1 MFGIQFLNSIFDL
14 TLTIKKVHSKLMDN
28 LARKTFT
35 ESEYLELERKA
46 DFKSEYYNGE
56 IFAMAGATVLH
67 NKIVANLISLF
78 NQFLKDKP
86 CDVYPSDL
94 RLWIENEGFYT
105 YPDVTIVCGKVE
117 LLDNKFDTLKNP
129 TVLIEVLSDSTEKY
143 DRGQKFS
150 FYREIPSLKEY
161 ILVSSKTK
169 KLEKFKRLEDGN
181 YLYMESNENHPFPID
196 GINMELNLEDVYNKI
211 DWSLVESSSIR

>member
-1 MFGIQFLNSIFDL
+1 
-14 TLTIKKVHSKLMDN
+14 MDN

-35 ESEYLELERKA
+35 ESEYLELERNA

-56 IFAMAGATVLH
+56 IFAMAGATLIH
-67 NKIVANLISLF
+67 NKIVSNLIFLF

-94 RLWIENEGFYT
+94 RLQVEKSGLYT
-105 YPDVTIVCGKVE
+105 YPDITIVCGKTE

-129 TVLIEVLSDSTEKY
+129 TILIEVLSDSTEKY

-161 ILVSSKTK
+161 ILVSSKTVK
-169 KLEKFKRLEDGN
+169 IEKFKRLEDGN
-181 YLYMESNENHPFPID
+181 YLYIESNEHQPFPID
-196 GINMELNLEDVYNKI
+196 SIDMNLNLEDVYNKI
-211 DWSLVESSSIR
+211 DWTLVENKSIR

>member
-1 MFGIQFLNSIFDL
+1 
-14 TLTIKKVHSKLMDN
+14 MDN

-56 IFAMAGATVLH
+56 IFAMAGATLIH
-67 NKIVANLISLF
+67 NKIVSNLIFLF

-94 RLWIENEGFYT
+94 RLQVEKSGLYT
-105 YPDVTIVCGKVE
+105 YPDITIVCGKTE

-161 ILVSSKTK
+161 ILVSSKTMK
-169 KLEKFKRLEDGN
+169 IEKFKRLEDGN
-181 YLYMESNENHPFPID
+181 YLYIESNEHQPFPID
-196 GINMELNLEDVYNKI
+196 SIDMNLNLEDVYNKI
-211 DWSLVESSSIR
+211 DWTLVENKSIR

>member
-1 MFGIQFLNSIFDL
+1 MD
-14 TLTIKKVHSKLMDN
+14 TIERN
-28 LARKTFT
+28 TIT

-56 IFAMAGATVLH
+56 IFAMAGATLIH
-67 NKIVANLISLF
+67 NKIVSNLIFLF

-94 RLWIENEGFYT
+94 RLQVEKSGLYT
-105 YPDVTIVCGKVE
+105 YPDITIVCGKTE

-129 TVLIEVLSDSTEKY
+129 TILIEVLSDSTEKY

-161 ILVSSKTK
+161 ILVSSKTMK
-169 KLEKFKRLEDGN
+169 IEKFKRLEDGN
-181 YLYMESNENHPFPID
+181 YLYIESNEHQPFPID
-196 GINMELNLEDVYNKI
+196 SIKMNLNLEDAYNKI
-211 DWSLVESSSIR
+211 DWTLVENKSIR

>member
-1 MFGIQFLNSIFDL
+1 
-14 TLTIKKVHSKLMDN
+14 MDN

-56 IFAMAGATVLH
+56 IFAMAGATLIH
-67 NKIVANLISLF
+67 NKIVSNLIFLL

-94 RLWIENEGFYT
+94 RLQVEKSGLYT
-105 YPDVTIVCGKVE
+105 YPDITIVCGKTE

-161 ILVSSKTK
+161 ILVSSKTMK
-169 KLEKFKRLEDGN
+169 IEKFKRLEDGN
-181 YLYMESNENHPFPID
+181 YLYIESNEHQPFPID
-196 GINMELNLEDVYNKI
+196 SIDMNLNLEDVYNKI
-211 DWSLVESSSIR
+211 DWTLVENKSIR

>member
-1 MFGIQFLNSIFDL
+1 MLFRS
-14 TLTIKKVHSKLMDN
+14 
-28 LARKTFT
+28 KTFT

-56 IFAMAGATVLH
+56 IFAMAGATLIH
-67 NKIVANLISLF
+67 NKIVSNLIFLF

-94 RLWIENEGFYT
+94 RLQVEKSGLYT
-105 YPDVTIVCGKVE
+105 YPDITIVCGKTE

-129 TVLIEVLSDSTEKY
+129 TILIEVLSDSTEKY

-161 ILVSSKTK
+161 ILVSSKTMK
-169 KLEKFKRLEDGN
+169 IEKFKRLEDGN
-181 YLYMESNENHPFPID
+181 YLYIESNEHQPFPID
-196 GINMELNLEDVYNKI
+196 SIDMNLNLEDVYNKI
-211 DWSLVESSSIR
+211 DWTLVENKSIR

>member
-1 MFGIQFLNSIFDL
+1 MD
-14 TLTIKKVHSKLMDN
+14 TIERN
-28 LARKTFT
+28 TFT

-56 IFAMAGATVLH
+56 IFAMAGATLIH
-67 NKIVANLISLF
+67 NKIVSNLIFLF

-94 RLWIENEGFYT
+94 RLQVEKSGLYT
-105 YPDVTIVCGKVE
+105 YPDITIVCGKTE

-161 ILVSSKTK
+161 ILVSSKTMK
-169 KLEKFKRLEDGN
+169 IEKFKRLEDGN
-181 YLYMESNENHPFPID
+181 YLYIESNEHQPFPID
-196 GINMELNLEDVYNKI
+196 SIDMNLNLEDVYNKI
-211 DWSLVESSSIR
+211 DWTLVENKSIR

>member
-1 MFGIQFLNSIFDL
+1 
-14 TLTIKKVHSKLMDN
+14 MDN

-35 ESEYLELERKA
+35 ESEYLELERNA

-56 IFAMAGATVLH
+56 IFAMAGATLIH
-67 NKIVANLISLF
+67 NKIVSNLIFLF

-94 RLWIENEGFYT
+94 RLQVEKSGLYT
-105 YPDVTIVCGKVE
+105 YPDITIVCGKTE

-129 TVLIEVLSDSTEKY
+129 TILIEVLSDSTEKY

-161 ILVSSKTK
+161 ILVSSKTVK
-169 KLEKFKRLEDGN
+169 IEKFKRLEDGN
-181 YLYMESNENHPFPID
+181 YLYIESNEHQPFPID
-196 GINMELNLEDVYNKI
+196 SIKMNLNLEDVYNKI
-211 DWSLVESSSIR
+211 DWTLVENKSIR

>member
-1 MFGIQFLNSIFDL
+1 
-14 TLTIKKVHSKLMDN
+14 MDN

-56 IFAMAGATVLH
+56 IFAMAGASLIH
-67 NKIVANLISLF
+67 NEIVANLISIF

-86 CDVYPSDL
+86 CKVYPSDL
-94 RLWIENEGFYT
+94 RLRIEKSGLYT
-105 YPDVTIVCGKVE
+105 YPDITIVCGKTE

-129 TVLIEVLSDSTEKY
+129 TILIEVLSDSTEKY

-161 ILVSSKTK
+161 ILVSSKTVK
-169 KLEKFKRLEDGN
+169 IEKFKRLEDGN
-181 YLYMESNENHPFPID
+181 YLYIESNEHQPFPID
-196 GINMELNLEDVYNKI
+196 SINMNLNLEDVYNKI
-211 DWSLVESSSIR
+211 DWTLVENKSIR

>member
-1 MFGIQFLNSIFDL
+1 
-14 TLTIKKVHSKLMDN
+14 MDN

-56 IFAMAGATVLH
+56 IFAMAGASLIH
-67 NKIVANLISLF
+67 NEIVANLISIF

-86 CDVYPSDL
+86 CKVYPSDL
-94 RLWIENEGFYT
+94 RLRIEKSGLYT
-105 YPDVTIVCGKVE
+105 YPDITIVCGKTE

-161 ILVSSKTK
+161 ILVSSKTMK
-169 KLEKFKRLEDGN
+169 IEKFKRLEDGN
-181 YLYMESNENHPFPID
+181 YLYIESNEHQPFPID
-196 GINMELNLEDVYNKI
+196 SIDMNLNLEDVYNKI
-211 DWSLVESSSIR
+211 DWTLVENKSIR

>member
-1 MFGIQFLNSIFDL
+1 
-14 TLTIKKVHSKLMDN
+14 MDN

-56 IFAMAGATVLH
+56 IFAMAGASLIH
-67 NKIVANLISLF
+67 NEIVANLISIF

-86 CDVYPSDL
+86 CKVYPSDL
-94 RLWIENEGFYT
+94 RLRIEKSGLYT
-105 YPDVTIVCGKVE
+105 YPDITIVCGKTE

-161 ILVSSKTK
+161 ILVSSKTVK
-169 KLEKFKRLEDGN
+169 IEKFKRLEDGN
-181 YLYMESNENHPFPID
+181 YLYIESNEHQPFPID
-196 GINMELNLEDVYNKI
+196 SIKMNLNLEDVYNKI
-211 DWSLVESSSIR
+211 DWTLVENKSIR

>member
-1 MFGIQFLNSIFDL
+1 
-14 TLTIKKVHSKLMDN
+14 MDN

-56 IFAMAGATVLH
+56 TFAMAGASLIH
-67 NKIVANLISLF
+67 NKIVSNLIFLF

-94 RLWIENEGFYT
+94 RLQVEKSGLYT
-105 YPDVTIVCGKVE
+105 YPDITIVCGKTE

-129 TVLIEVLSDSTEKY
+129 TILIEVLSDSTEKY

-161 ILVSSKTK
+161 ILVSSKTMK
-169 KLEKFKRLEDGN
+169 IEKFKRLEDGN
-181 YLYMESNENHPFPID
+181 YLYIESNEHQPFPID
-196 GINMELNLEDVYNKI
+196 SIDMNLNLEDVYNKI
-211 DWSLVESSSIR
+211 DWTLVENKSIR

>member
-1 MFGIQFLNSIFDL
+1 MD
-14 TLTIKKVHSKLMDN
+14 TIE
-28 LARKTFT
+28 RKTFT
-35 ESEYLELERKA
+35 ESEYLELERNA

-56 IFAMAGATVLH
+56 IFAMAGATLIH
-67 NKIVANLISLF
+67 NKIVSNLIFLF

-94 RLWIENEGFYT
+94 RLQVEKSGLYT
-105 YPDVTIVCGKVE
+105 YPDITIVCGKAE

-161 ILVSSKTK
+161 ILVSSKTMK
-169 KLEKFKRLEDGN
+169 IEKFKRLEDGN
-181 YLYMESNENHPFPID
+181 YLYIESNEHQPFPID
-196 GINMELNLEDVYNKI
+196 SIDMNLNLEDVYNKI
-211 DWSLVESSSIR
+211 DWTLVENKSIR

>member
-1 MFGIQFLNSIFDL
+1 
-14 TLTIKKVHSKLMDN
+14 MDN

-35 ESEYLELERKA
+35 ESEYLELERNA

-56 IFAMAGATVLH
+56 TFAMAGASLIH
-67 NKIVANLISLF
+67 NKIVSNLIFLF

-94 RLWIENEGFYT
+94 RLQVEKSGLYT
-105 YPDVTIVCGKVE
+105 YPDITIVCGKAE

-129 TVLIEVLSDSTEKY
+129 TILIEVLSDSTEKY

-161 ILVSSKTK
+161 ILVSSKTMK
-169 KLEKFKRLEDGN
+169 IEKFKRLEDGN
-181 YLYMESNENHPFPID
+181 YLYIESNEHQPFPID
-196 GINMELNLEDVYNKI
+196 SIDMNLNLEDVYNKI
-211 DWSLVESSSIR
+211 DWTLVENKSIR

>member
-1 MFGIQFLNSIFDL
+1 
-14 TLTIKKVHSKLMDN
+14 MDN

-35 ESEYLELERKA
+35 ESEYLELERNA

-56 IFAMAGATVLH
+56 IFAMAGATLIH
-67 NKIVANLISLF
+67 NKIVSNLIFLF

-94 RLWIENEGFYT
+94 RLRVEKSGLYT
-105 YPDVTIVCGKVE
+105 YPDITIVCGKTE

-129 TVLIEVLSDSTEKY
+129 TILIEVLSDSTEKY

-161 ILVSSKTK
+161 ILVSSKTVK
-169 KLEKFKRLEDGN
+169 IEKFKRLEDGN
-181 YLYMESNENHPFPID
+181 YLYIESNEHQPFPID
-196 GINMELNLEDVYNKI
+196 SIKMNLNLEDVYNKI
-211 DWSLVESSSIR
+211 DWTLVENKSIR

>member
-1 MFGIQFLNSIFDL
+1 MD
-14 TLTIKKVHSKLMDN
+14 TID
-28 LARKTFT
+28 RKTFT
-35 ESEYLELERKA
+35 ESEYLELERNA

-56 IFAMAGATVLH
+56 IFAMAGASLIH
-67 NKIVANLISLF
+67 NEIVANLISIF

-94 RLWIENEGFYT
+94 RLQVEKSGLYT
-105 YPDVTIVCGKVE
+105 YPDITIVCGKAE
-117 LLDNKFDTLKNP
+117 LLDNQFDTLKNP

-161 ILVSSKTK
+161 ILVSSKTMK
-169 KLEKFKRLEDGN
+169 IEKFKRLEDGN
-181 YLYMESNENHPFPID
+181 YLYIESNEHQPFPID
-196 GINMELNLEDVYNKI
+196 SINMNLNLEDVYNKI
-211 DWSLVESSSIR
+211 DWTLVENKSIR

>member
-1 MFGIQFLNSIFDL
+1 
-14 TLTIKKVHSKLMDN
+14 MDN

-56 IFAMAGATVLH
+56 IFAMAGATLIH
-67 NKIVANLISLF
+67 NKIVSNLIFLF

-94 RLWIENEGFYT
+94 RLQVEKSGLYT
-105 YPDVTIVCGKVE
+105 YPDITIVCGKAE

-161 ILVSSKTK
+161 ILVSSKTMK
-169 KLEKFKRLEDGN
+169 IEKFKRLEDGN
-181 YLYMESNENHPFPID
+181 YLYIESNEHQPFPID
-196 GINMELNLEDVYNKI
+196 SINMNLNLEDVYNKI
-211 DWSLVESSSIR
+211 DWTLVENKSIR

>member
-1 MFGIQFLNSIFDL
+1 
-14 TLTIKKVHSKLMDN
+14 MDN

-56 IFAMAGATVLH
+56 IFAMAGATLIH
-67 NKIVANLISLF
+67 NKIVSNLIFLF

-94 RLWIENEGFYT
+94 RLQVEKSGLYT
-105 YPDVTIVCGKVE
+105 YPDITIVCGKTE

-129 TVLIEVLSDSTEKY
+129 TILIEVLSDSTEKY

-161 ILVSSKTK
+161 ILVSSKTMK
-169 KLEKFKRLEDGN
+169 IEKFKRLEDGN
-181 YLYMESNENHPFPID
+181 YLYIESNEHQPFPID
-196 GINMELNLEDVYNKI
+196 SIDMNLNLEDVYNKI
-211 DWSLVESSSIR
+211 DWTLVENKSIR

>member
-1 MFGIQFLNSIFDL
+1 
-14 TLTIKKVHSKLMDN
+14 MDN

-35 ESEYLELERKA
+35 ESEYLELERNA

-56 IFAMAGATVLH
+56 IFAMAGATLIH
-67 NKIVANLISLF
+67 NKIVSNLIFLF

-94 RLWIENEGFYT
+94 RLQVEKSGLYT
-105 YPDVTIVCGKVE
+105 YPDITIVCGKTE

-129 TVLIEVLSDSTEKY
+129 TILIEVLSDSTEKY

-161 ILVSSKTK
+161 ILVSSKTMK
-169 KLEKFKRLEDGN
+169 IEKFKRLEDGN
-181 YLYMESNENHPFPID
+181 YLYIESNEHQPFPID
-196 GINMELNLEDVYNKI
+196 SIKMNLNLEDVYNKI
-211 DWSLVESSSIR
+211 DWTLVENKSIR

>member
-1 MFGIQFLNSIFDL
+1 
-14 TLTIKKVHSKLMDN
+14 MDN

-56 IFAMAGATVLH
+56 TFAMAGASLIH
-67 NKIVANLISLF
+67 NKIVSNLIFLF

-94 RLWIENEGFYT
+94 RLQVEKSGLYT
-105 YPDVTIVCGKVE
+105 YPDITIVCGKTE

-161 ILVSSKTK
+161 ILVSSKTMK
-169 KLEKFKRLEDGN
+169 IEKFKRLEDGN
-181 YLYMESNENHPFPID
+181 YLYIESNEHQPFPID
-196 GINMELNLEDVYNKI
+196 SIDMNLNLEDVYNKI
-211 DWSLVESSSIR
+211 DWTLVENKSIR

>member
-1 MFGIQFLNSIFDL
+1 
-14 TLTIKKVHSKLMDN
+14 MDN

-56 IFAMAGATVLH
+56 IFAMAGATLIH
-67 NKIVANLISLF
+67 NKIVSNLIFLL

-94 RLWIENEGFYT
+94 RLQVEKSGLYT
-105 YPDVTIVCGKVE
+105 YPDITIVCGKTE

-129 TVLIEVLSDSTEKY
+129 TILIEVLSDSTEKY

-161 ILVSSKTK
+161 ILVSSKTVK
-169 KLEKFKRLEDGN
+169 IEKFKRLEDGN
-181 YLYMESNENHPFPID
+181 YLYIESNEHQPFPID
-196 GINMELNLEDVYNKI
+196 SIKMNLNLEDVYNKI
-211 DWSLVESSSIR
+211 DWTLVENKSIR

>member
-1 MFGIQFLNSIFDL
+1 
-14 TLTIKKVHSKLMDN
+14 MDN

-56 IFAMAGATVLH
+56 IFAMAGASLIH
-67 NKIVANLISLF
+67 NEIVANLISIF

-86 CDVYPSDL
+86 CKVYPSDL
-94 RLWIENEGFYT
+94 RLRIEKSGLYT
-105 YPDVTIVCGKVE
+105 YPDITIVCGKTE

-129 TVLIEVLSDSTEKY
+129 TILIEVLSDSTEKY

-161 ILVSSKTK
+161 ILVSSKTMK
-169 KLEKFKRLEDGN
+169 IEKFKRLEDGN
-181 YLYMESNENHPFPID
+181 YLYIESNEHQPFPID
-196 GINMELNLEDVYNKI
+196 SIKMNLNLEDVYNKI
-211 DWSLVESSSIR
+211 DWTLVENKSIR

>member
-1 MFGIQFLNSIFDL
+1 
-14 TLTIKKVHSKLMDN
+14 MDN

-35 ESEYLELERKA
+35 ESEYLELERNA

-56 IFAMAGATVLH
+56 IFAMAGATLIH
-67 NKIVANLISLF
+67 NKIVSNLIFLL

-94 RLWIENEGFYT
+94 RLQVEKSGLYT
-105 YPDVTIVCGKVE
+105 YPDITIVCGKTE

-161 ILVSSKTK
+161 ILVSSKTMK
-169 KLEKFKRLEDGN
+169 IEKFKRLEDGN
-181 YLYMESNENHPFPID
+181 YLYIESNEHQPFPID
-196 GINMELNLEDVYNKI
+196 SINMNLNLEDVYNKI
-211 DWSLVESSSIR
+211 DWTLVENKSIR